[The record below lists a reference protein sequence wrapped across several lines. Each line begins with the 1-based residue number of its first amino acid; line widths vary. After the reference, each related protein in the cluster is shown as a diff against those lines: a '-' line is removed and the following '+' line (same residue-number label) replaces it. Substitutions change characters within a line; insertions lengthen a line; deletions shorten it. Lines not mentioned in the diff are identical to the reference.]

1 MKKYIQP
8 AATKFELNMER
19 VIATSNFDVPVDGD
33 TTIGAGGAY
42 TNRDE
47 FPGSPAMK
55 NNR

>member
-19 VIATSNFDVPVDGD
+19 VIATSNFDVPVDD

-47 FPGSPAMK
+47 FPWQPGDEE
-55 NNR
+55 

>member
-8 AATKFELNMER
+8 ATTQFDLNMER

-33 TTIGAGGAY
+33 TNIGAGGSY

-47 FPGSPAMK
+47 FPWQPGDEE
-55 NNR
+55 

>member
-42 TNRDE
+42 TNRDDLPWQ
-47 FPGSPAMK
+47 PGDEE
-55 NNR
+55 